1 MPATGGLDV
10 ESAPGVG
17 GWGRMEMGQG
27 GWTMPMREGERERR
41 GKGREKKQM
50 ETETAER
57 RDRDK
62 ERNRERAWGGGWKAE
77 IGRQGGVG
85 RQGISACF
93 QSSVAHQGKP
103 CGNLQL

>member
-1 MPATGGLDV
+1 MRCVICKVPATGGPYV

-27 GWTMPMREGERERR
+27 GWMMHKREGERERR

-62 ERNRERAWGGGWKAE
+62 EK
-77 IGRQGGVG
+77 
-85 RQGISACF
+85 
-93 QSSVAHQGKP
+93 
-103 CGNLQL
+103 

>member
-1 MPATGGLDV
+1 M

-17 GWGRMEMGQG
+17 EWGRMEMGQG
-27 GWTMPMREGERERR
+27 GWMMHKREGERERR

-62 ERNRERAWGGGWKAE
+62 ERNRDRVWGGRWKAE
-77 IGRQGGVG
+77 IGRQGGAG
-85 RQGISACF
+85 KQGISACF
-93 QSSVAHQGKP
+93 QFSETHQGKP
-103 CGNLQL
+103 RGNLQP